1 MMNQK
6 KRGRLALGAGHVHKF
21 QASEQ
26 AKTRLELILQ
36 TLSGEK
42 TIEDACLALS
52 ISEAAFH
59 KLRDQT
65 LAAAL
70 ANLEPKPKGRP
81 RKPAPTAPDED
92 IHILRDELIDAQMR
106 LYAAQVR
113 EEIALTMPHLL
124 KKKRPTGTSW
134 PGGPGPRRKS
144 SPVRMALRPRATD
157 PATSRPIDPVAQGVQ
172 RAS

>member
-1 MMNQK
+1 MNDK
-6 KRGRLALGAGHVHKF
+6 KRGRPSLGAGHVRKF
-21 QASEQ
+21 EGSEQ
-26 AKTRLELILQ
+26 AKARLEMILH
-36 TLSGEK
+36 TLSGER
-42 TIEDACLALS
+42 TTQEACAALG

-81 RKPAPTAPDED
+81 RNPLPPPAAED
-92 IHILRDELIDAQMR
+92 LQTLREQLIDAQMR

-124 KKKRPTGTSW
+124 KKKSPTRRIWPSGLQTRNHPRRARPT
-134 PGGPGPRRKS
+134 
-144 SPVRMALRPRATD
+144 LRPSPAD
-157 PATSRPIDPVAQGVQ
+157 PAASRPTDPVAQ
-172 RAS
+172 RERHAI